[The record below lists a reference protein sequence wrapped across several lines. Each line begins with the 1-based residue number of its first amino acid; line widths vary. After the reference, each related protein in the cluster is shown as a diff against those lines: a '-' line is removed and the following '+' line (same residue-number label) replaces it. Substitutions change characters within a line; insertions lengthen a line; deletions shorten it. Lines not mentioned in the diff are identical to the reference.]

1 MKYVTHL
8 YFCKLICFLILA
20 SCNNSGENKF
30 AGRIVEVNPEKIQSV
45 RLSQLFSEVEFV
57 CTEMAHADV
66 VYTRPEKL
74 IVKDDI
80 YYMKAGHMIIVC
92 NQAGDL
98 ISLIDKRGNGPG
110 EYLTISDFQVDGN
123 GDIWLNDREG
133 RKLLKYSKTGVH
145 LKTSQHK
152 LLAYNFFLDD
162 AGKFYLNSGNL
173 LNSSSQ
179 YRINVW
185 DEQNNKMIQHF
196 LEQNKGWG
204 YISVLEMTNFSCFAD
219 TLSYSQSFSNT
230 IWHLA
235 GQKAIP
241 RLQIDF
247 GKHNMPKD
255 FVEQHTN
262 LRSLAAGWA
271 KSSYATRIDDYCE
284 GERYLF
290 FTYAYNGRQ
299 PFVYWFK
306 DKDVVLQFDEFED
319 DLLFPSVSQETNY
332 KLLPILMNEDYVYVS
347 MDAYRFKEL

>member
-1 MKYVTHL
+1 
-8 YFCKLICFLILA
+8 
-20 SCNNSGENKF
+20 
-30 AGRIVEVNPEKIQSV
+30 
-45 RLSQLFSEVEFV
+45 
-57 CTEMAHADV
+57 
-66 VYTRPEKL
+66 
-74 IVKDDI
+74 
-80 YYMKAGHMIIVC
+80 
-92 NQAGDL
+92 
-98 ISLIDKRGNGPG
+98 
-110 EYLTISDFQVDGN
+110 
-123 GDIWLNDREG
+123 
-133 RKLLKYSKTGVH
+133 
-145 LKTSQHK
+145 
-152 LLAYNFFLDD
+152 
-162 AGKFYLNSGNL
+162 
-173 LNSSSQ
+173 
-179 YRINVW
+179 
-185 DEQNNKMIQHF
+185 
-196 LEQNKGWG
+196 
-204 YISVLEMTNFSCFAD
+204 MT
-219 TLSYSQSFSNT
+219 
-230 IWHLA
+230 

-347 MDAYRFKEL
+347 MDAYRFKELYEEAKRKNKDWSYRTLLDSIDNQLTDDSNALIIRYKKI